1 MPRVKLLL
9 SIYETGAMRMRVKW
23 PVLATLLTVGLAY
36 GAYPYITLYRIG
48 TAIRVADT
56 QPLEALVDWQS
67 VREGIKE
74 DICDL
79 VVDDPGAKSESA
91 LPPFGAS
98 FMRGIASNTIDQAVT
113 PQALFAKTSTLPEKP
128 PADPVGAEVHVNWA
142 FFDGPTDF
150 MVSLNAAGQA
160 EPIKLQMSLRH
171 GLWRIQRVWL
181 PAALL
186 GGPNART

>member
-1 MPRVKLLL
+1 MARVKLLL
-9 SIYETGAMRMRVKW
+9 SVYESGAIRMRMKW
-23 PVLATLLTVGLAY
+23 AVLTALVTMGVAY
-36 GAYPYITLYRIG
+36 GAYPYVTLYRVG
-48 TAIRVADT
+48 SAIRGADT
-56 QPLEALVDWQS
+56 KTLETLVDWPS

-79 VVDDPGAKSESA
+79 VLDDPDPKSASA

-113 PQALFAKTSTLPEKP
+113 PQALLAATSTLPEKP
-128 PADPVGAEVHVNWA
+128 EAGPTGADVHVTWA

-150 MVSLNAAGQA
+150 MVSLNAPGQT
-160 EPIKLQMSLRH
+160 EPIKFEMALRH
-171 GLWRIQRVWL
+171 GSWRIQRVWL

-186 GGPNART
+186 GAPNART